1 MSEPV
6 IATLAAAIGSTAPGA
21 AGSVLFVGW
30 TAEGLPAATADPAA
44 LGPAAAASVD
54 AFRAS
59 RLPLRMVPFARVR
72 PVVYALTGPVVDFAD
87 HEGRIAEDQIR
98 YAAIDGA
105 GARVDVAVGEL
116 SILRGIVLARHPWQ
130 SPGAERT
137 GLAVSTVP
145 LHTVY
150 TALPGRGTEEGLAL
164 LFEPTVAGGGN
175 EPAFRSFVRNTI
187 GRLLVLDESQ
197 PRARRRGY
205 LDAAGKLAGISP
217 TGGILGTL
225 AALRR
230 MGLVEFED
238 DWLQKLDAAQ
248 RRATGGLLRALRAA
262 GLVEVEDA
270 LLAELG
276 DPRPNYDVDRLE
288 VGTLIDLA
296 EAMFAA
302 ALATF
307 EGGGTGGS
315 AKGAGVK
322 RRRKD

>member
-1 MSEPV
+1 VSEPV
-6 IATLAAAIGSTAPGA
+6 IETLAAAIGSTAPGA
-21 AGSVLFVGW
+21 AGSVLYVGW
-30 TAEGLPAATADPAA
+30 TAEGRPAVTADPAGLA
-44 LGPAAAASVD
+44 PAAAASVD
-54 AFRAS
+54 AFRVS

-87 HEGRIAEDQIR
+87 HAGRIAEDQIR
-98 YAAIDGA
+98 YAVTDGS
-105 GARVDVAVGEL
+105 GERVEVAVGEL
-116 SILRGIVLARHPWQ
+116 SILRGIVLARNPWQ
-130 SPGAERT
+130 SPGRERT

-164 LFEPTVAGGGN
+164 LFDPTVAGGGN

-197 PRARRRGY
+197 PRERRRGY
-205 LDAAGKLAGISP
+205 LDAAGRLAGISP
-217 TGGILGTL
+217 TGGLIGSL

-238 DWLQKLDAAQ
+238 DWLQKLHAAQ
-248 RRATGGLLRALRAA
+248 RRAQGGLLRALRAA

-270 LLAELG
+270 LLDELG

-307 EGGGTGGS
+307 EGPGGAAARGG
-315 AKGAGVK
+315 AKAK
-322 RRRKD
+322 RKR